1 MGAMFALTATSET
14 RGLVDDDY
22 GFTIDGELVA
32 MPFLECHT
40 PECGCSRGW
49 AGLSSRKAT
58 TTAMVTQL
66 PHLEWLDYRATIIDH
81 WDSQLPDADLA
92 GDPAYVAEIDAF
104 IDGIQQIG
112 EQLGEGVIVRRE
124 PGGKLVLAMP
134 PTRPRRV

>member
-1 MGAMFALTATSET
+1 LAPSSSTSSA
-14 RGLVDDDY
+14 R
-22 GFTIDGELVA
+22 
-32 MPFLECHT
+32 
-40 PECGCSRGW
+40 
-49 AGLSSRKAT
+49 
-58 TTAMVTQL
+58 
-66 PHLEWLDYRATIIDH
+66 H
-81 WDSQLPDADLA
+81 WPLA